1 MRLNSYWL
9 IYALTALLFILNNKA
24 LAIPSKNEDLV
35 DPMVPKLLNEKKIDI
50 TQKAESIVVE
60 AEQFNLTAIG
70 YSDYAIYCIING
82 NILSIDD
89 TIDAY
94 TVQDI
99 QKDTVILIN
108 KEEKIK
114 KLTIN

>member
-9 IYALTALLFILNNKA
+9 IYLLTSLLFILNNKA
-24 LAIPSKNEDLV
+24 LAIPSNNENLV
-35 DPMVPKLLNEKKIDI
+35 DPMVPKLLNEKKTDV
-50 TQKAESIVVE
+50 TQKVESIVAEV
-60 AEQFNLTAIG
+60 EQFNLTAIG

-82 NILSIDD
+82 NVLSIDD

-94 TVQDI
+94 TIQDI